1 MESATSPS
9 LLDSGPET
17 EMEIEEYAH
26 TPEYPEDYEE
36 KISKFT
42 YTDIQDYTLLL
53 VIQTF
58 SDAVSIMIE
67 ESWRILYHLTDSQIN
82 EMKSNDLVLNWL
94 KSAGYRRQLQTTFT
108 NIQSTNDVH
117 KKLDAVNQFIKY
129 VFQILHKSDYFNIEY
144 LYGVDRMLGHYKYVG
159 FNFDHSIA
167 YYGYVST
174 IILIPINV
182 LLYKTESYDYFLSV
196 LSHSVLI
203 KKLNVN
209 SIVDTCVDIMGDM
222 VEVSAQMYNQ
232 IHVINAKIQNMTL
245 LISQEEDLLEET
257 EHAAQI
263 DELRNTIHHKDTV
276 INNVLQ
282 QIAHFFV
289 ELMKF
294 TIRERYF
301 KIAYDKVINNLIKA
315 GNPDTVRFTI
325 VGIMA
330 HSIVEQCP
338 KQFDDYITS
347 LHTVYISERYANGK
361 KDEEVFPALVV
372 VRAVS
377 KCLTVYR
384 FSDINKFIRNLKQFL
399 ITKQVLHYIN
409 RFNVEYI
416 KIEVNAL
423 YKYHNL
429 DESFTQE
436 TFRLFEAL
444 M

>member
-1 MESATSPS
+1 MESATTPS
-9 LLDSGPET
+9 LVESEPELG
-17 EMEIEEYAH
+17 MELEDYAH

-94 KSAGYRRQLQTTFT
+94 KSAGYRRQLEKTFT
-108 NIQSTNDVH
+108 NIQSTNDVR
-117 KKLDAVNQFIKY
+117 KKLDAVNEFIKY

-167 YYGYVST
+167 YYGYVSA
-174 IILIPINV
+174 IILIPIQV
-182 LLYKTESYDYFLSV
+182 LLYKTESYDYILST

-222 VEVSAQMYNQ
+222 IEVSAQMYRQ
-232 IHVINAKIQNMTL
+232 IHVTNVKIQNMTL
-245 LISQEEDLLEET
+245 LKSQEEDLLEET
-257 EHAAQI
+257 EHANQL
-263 DELRNTIHHKDTV
+263 DELRNTIHHKEVV
-276 INNVLQ
+276 IDNVLN
-282 QIAHFFV
+282 QIARFFV

-294 TIRERYF
+294 PMRERYIR
-301 KIAYDKVINNLIKA
+301 IAYDKVVNSLIRA
-315 GNPDTVRFTI
+315 GSPDTVRFVI
-325 VGIMA
+325 AGVMA
-330 HSIVEQCP
+330 HSIVEQDP

-347 LHTVYISERYANGK
+347 LHTVYISERYTNGK

-384 FSDINKFIRNLKQFL
+384 FSDINKFIRNLKHFL